1 MFSMYLHGPLQLLIL
16 DGVIQCLKKEHGISC
31 VSHQSRVCLWRY
43 LLLHTLSVFLEIL
56 SLLGCPGEAFP
67 SEQDGCCPAGPLF
80 FFCVPSWVLDWTQQQ
95 QRPLAASPAQEPEY
109 DIFDSF
115 WVLYLVL
122 SESWPP

>member
-80 FFCVPSWVLDWTQQQ
+80 FFLCAILGIGLDT
-95 QRPLAASPAQEPEY
+95 AAAKASGSQPCSGA
-109 DIFDSF
+109 
-115 WVLYLVL
+115 
-122 SESWPP
+122 